1 MNGVTY
7 MLPFVVGGGIL
18 LAVSFLFE
26 NVLGSD
32 SEIFKFLNTL
42 GGNAF
47 NFLIPILAGYIAV
60 SVGDRPALMPGMVGG
75 LMAVHSNAGFLGGL
89 AAGFLAGY
97 IVIWMRKLF
106 RGIPQSLEGLK
117 PIFIY
122 PVVGLFLIGTLMYF
136 IVGPIFSIINTAM
149 IDFLNGLGTANKV
162 LLGAVLG
169 GMMATDMGGP
179 FNKAAYTF
187 SIGIFT
193 ETGDGAL
200 MAAVMAG
207 GMVPPLAI
215 ALATTIFK
223 NKFNEAEKRSDVSNY
238 ILGLSFITEG
248 AIPYV
253 AIEPLRVIGSSILG
267 SAIAGGLTQL
277 WNTSIPAPHGGIFV
291 IALAEKPKMNKY
303 TEKIRGSYI

>member
-60 SVGDRPALMPGMVGG
+60 SVGDRPALMIDMVGG

-122 PVVGLFLIGTLMYF
+122 PVVGLFLICTLMYF

-149 IDFLNGLGTANKV
+149 IDFLNRLGTANKV

-169 GMMATDMGGP
+169 GMMATDMGGHLIRLIHSQSV
-179 FNKAAYTF
+179 F
-187 SIGIFT
+187 SPKP
-193 ETGDGAL
+193 E
-200 MAAVMAG
+200 M
-207 GMVPPLAI
+207 
-215 ALATTIFK
+215 
-223 NKFNEAEKRSDVSNY
+223 
-238 ILGLSFITEG
+238 
-248 AIPYV
+248 
-253 AIEPLRVIGSSILG
+253 EP
-267 SAIAGGLTQL
+267 
-277 WNTSIPAPHGGIFV
+277 
-291 IALAEKPKMNKY
+291 
-303 TEKIRGSYI
+303 